1 MTKKIFILKSQQSPI
16 ETELGEW
23 SQSQNQSRSLNS
35 SDTALDMSYSFQAS
49 LVLPTQDM
57 QIDPQI
63 GIIHL
68 LMFYAEAMGNKLEEL
83 TLVIAKR
90 ISEQVSPVSDNI
102 LKRLLYY
109 LFQSLDKQSTAYLRQ
124 ESHKI
129 FYSAF
134 KAIYQFLPNGIVAHF
149 VANKAILDAMPAE
162 VDVINIFD
170 FDIGEGIQWAT
181 MIDALGNEQREVRL
195 ISIRPNEDMIDDPCT
210 THTRLSFEDTK
221 RRLINHAMF
230 YGVKLKVEEQELNDL
245 MIEMKNLKKQNA
257 KKQWFAFN
265 CMVALPHLGRI
276 RRRKDVFEFL
286 TIAKNFLE
294 HATTCCASEKGII
307 TLGDGDA
314 WEKFVSTSSYN
325 EFLETNIAHFQAL
338 LESIEVI
345 FPTQFIHART
355 TMEYLFV
362 APFVSSRAW
371 ASKWEEKKRFGD
383 LKFGFGLEGYE
394 HSKESL
400 MEAKEM
406 IKEGD
411 SLYGAKIES
420 ENNNEI
426 VMNSRGV
433 QMVKVSC
440 WRC

>member
-1 MTKKIFILKSQQSPI
+1 MTESELYQSSWLLYNNIYSPSPI
-16 ETELGEW
+16 EDIDITSCDLSPTLHLSEW
-23 SQSQNQSRSLNS
+23 TCDNS
-35 SDTALDMSYSFQAS
+35 FPCTKLPENLSCEDYMDQLPS
-49 LVLPTQDM
+49 LVDDLDFSLPPNDLICEIQHLMNDM

-90 ISEQVSPVSDNI
+90 ISEQASNQQPT
-102 LKRLLYY
+102 
-109 LFQSLDKQSTAYLRQ
+109 LDKSLIKSSIQPSKQFTNLP
-124 ESHKI
+124 I
-129 FYSAF
+129 FA
-134 KAIYQFLPNGIVAHF
+134 
-149 VANKAILDAMPAE
+149 PAE

-195 ISIRPNEDMIDDPCT
+195 ISINMNEDMIDDPCT
-210 THTRLSFEDTK
+210 THTRWSFEDTK
-221 RRLINHAMF
+221 RRLINHAML

-245 MIEMKNLKKQNA
+245 MIKMKNLKKQNA
-257 KKQWFAFN
+257 EKQWFAFN

-276 RRRKDVFEFL
+276 RRRKDVFEVL

-294 HATTCCASEKGII
+294 HATTCCASEKCII

-325 EFLETNIAHFQAL
+325 EFLETNIAHFQSL

-362 APFVSSRAW
+362 APFVLSSAW
-371 ASKWEEKKRFGD
+371 ASKWEKKKRFGD
-383 LKFGFGLEGYE
+383 LKFGFGLEG
-394 HSKESL
+394 
-400 MEAKEM
+400 
-406 IKEGD
+406 
-411 SLYGAKIES
+411 
-420 ENNNEI
+420 
-426 VMNSRGV
+426 
-433 QMVKVSC
+433 
-440 WRC
+440 